1 MLGGIAV
8 CVFIAMAIL
17 VVWDVTHTFTVYQS
31 HETGDV
37 VEIRDWKGQSVPD
50 QKWDTILAGRYGE
63 HKWVP

>member
-1 MLGGIAV
+1 
-8 CVFIAMAIL
+8 MAIL